1 MNDNIDEMPCETFLE
16 IQQKLCI
23 RISVKKF
30 VKV

>member
-1 MNDNIDEMPCETFLE
+1 MNDTIDEMPCETFLE

>member
-1 MNDNIDEMPCETFLE
+1 MNDNIDEMSCETFLE